1 MSRRRRWAARAAAVL
16 AVPLALV
23 LVALAVDVLRVPA
36 EMAADDVRFQAGPRL
51 PRTLWDEL
59 GVLPGEPG
67 ARLLGA
73 EDDVDFRRATA
84 VFARVQPGKVA
95 ITSPE
100 LEALRGR
107 AQLEVTLQARV
118 EREPRRQ
125 AQQLN
130 NLGVLTIGRFS
141 TDSQEASQILAR
153 AVGAFQN
160 AIDADPDNL
169 DALRN
174 LEILLRRPEAATLP
188 PNDPS
193 QGGAPGRV
201 SGQGRVGSGY

>member
-1 MSRRRRWAARAAAVL
+1 MSRRRTWAVWAAAVL
-16 AVPLALV
+16 AIPAAIALAV
-23 LVALAVDVLRVPA
+23 LAVDVLRVPRHI
-36 EMAADDVRFQAGPRL
+36 AADDVRFEAGPRV
-51 PRTLWDEL
+51 RRALWNEL
-59 GVLPGEPG
+59 GFLPGKPG
-67 ARLLGA
+67 VRLLGA
-73 EDDVDFRRATA
+73 EDEVAHRKRVAL
-84 VFARVQPGKVA
+84 FAQVQPGKVA

-107 AQLEVTLQARV
+107 AQLEVTLQARR
-118 EREPRRQ
+118 ERDPRRQ

-130 NLGVLTIGRFS
+130 NLGILTIGRYS
-141 TDSQEASQILAR
+141 TDSQEATQILSR
-153 AVGAFQN
+153 AIGSFQN
-160 AIDADPDNL
+160 AIELDPGNL

-193 QGGAPGRV
+193 QGGAQGRV

>member
-1 MSRRRRWAARAAAVL
+1 VSRRRTWAVRAAAFLVIPVAVALAVL
-16 AVPLALV
+16 AV
-23 LVALAVDVLRVPA
+23 DILRVPA
-36 EMAADDVRFQAGPRL
+36 DIAADDVRFEAGPRVRR
-51 PRTLWDEL
+51 PLWNEL
-59 GVLPGEPG
+59 GFLPGKPG

-73 EDDVDFRRATA
+73 EDDVAHRQRVAL
-84 VFARVQPGKVA
+84 FAQVQPGKVA

-118 EREPRRQ
+118 EHDPHRQ

-130 NLGVLTIGRFS
+130 NLGILTLGRYS
-141 TDSQEASQILAR
+141 TDSQEATQILSR
-153 AVGAFQN
+153 AIGSFQN
-160 AIDADPDNL
+160 AIELDPDNL

-193 QGGAPGRV
+193 QGGAQGRV

>member
-1 MSRRRRWAARAAAVL
+1 VSRRRTWAVRAAAFLVIPVAVALAVL
-16 AVPLALV
+16 AV
-23 LVALAVDVLRVPA
+23 DILRVPA
-36 EMAADDVRFQAGPRL
+36 DIAADDVRFEAGPRVRR
-51 PRTLWDEL
+51 PLWNEL
-59 GVLPGEPG
+59 GFLPGKPG
-67 ARLLGA
+67 VRLLGA
-73 EDDVDFRRATA
+73 EDDVAHRQRVAL
-84 VFARVQPGKVA
+84 FAQVQPGKVA

-118 EREPRRQ
+118 EHDPHRQ

-130 NLGVLTIGRFS
+130 NLGILTLGRYS
-141 TDSQEASQILAR
+141 TDSQEATQILSR
-153 AVGAFQN
+153 AIGSFQN
-160 AIDADPDNL
+160 AIELDPDNL

-193 QGGAPGRV
+193 QGGAQGRV